1 MFVSVFDVCGL
12 FVRVNRL
19 LGVLIFCLICCVF
32 VYRILVSIRGLLGS
46 TGRVDV
52 TFMLL
57 NLFLLVLRLYYT
69 FCFPSSIGASVS
81 FEILFIL
88 FIVCV
93 ILSISGKACR
103 TPGLAVRKLVL
114 LYGC

>member
-1 MFVSVFDVCGL
+1 MFVPNFDVCGL
-12 FVRVNRL
+12 SVHVNGL
-19 LGVLIFCLICCVF
+19 MGPATIAS
-32 VYRILVSIRGLLGS
+32 LVSVS
-46 TGRVDV
+46 H
-52 TFMLL
+52 L
-57 NLFLLVLRLYYT
+57 NLFLLVLRLYYI

-88 FIVCV
+88 FIVCI

-114 LYGC
+114 VNGS

>member
-1 MFVSVFDVCGL
+1 MFVSFFDVCGL
-12 FVRVNRL
+12 FVRINRL

-32 VYRILVSIRGLLGS
+32 VYRILVSIRGRLGS

-57 NLFLLVLRLYYT
+57 NLFLLVLRLYYI

-81 FEILFIL
+81 FEILYIFCSL
-88 FIVCV
+88 
-93 ILSISGKACR
+93 
-103 TPGLAVRKLVL
+103 LVL
-114 LYGC
+114 FCRFQEMLVVHWHQGLQSES